1 MPRTNVFVCRS
12 SRIVVEAVGT
22 FFFCFQANQI
32 STGGVKRRRKWS
44 HSCSCDSTTDGHQ
57 YSRLCFSDTA
67 SAIGCQH
74 TISSN
79 QHIVIIKFGHSV
91 NRKTGLC
98 VSPKGMNWSLSPPN
112 YVVSYDRRKS
122 SFIHLSLFYIYLSVI
137 TLSPQSL
144 SASLPYFLFL
154 LSGQK
159 SIEFLFVSLSHLS
172 VSLSTLLAAPPK
184 LVKC

>member
-79 QHIVIIKFGHSV
+79 QHIFIIKFGHSV

-144 SASLPYFLFL
+144 CHISSSCSRARSPLNFSSSPFPISLSRCPHYWLLPQNL
-154 LSGQK
+154 LSAK
-159 SIEFLFVSLSHLS
+159 
-172 VSLSTLLAAPPK
+172 
-184 LVKC
+184 